1 MSARWTD
8 LICLLKHMIDVLLSN
23 DINKEINS
31 VMSYDSIPEEDDC
44 IGINVDF
51 CTQKIDIT

>member
-1 MSARWTD
+1 
-8 LICLLKHMIDVLLSN
+8 MIDVLLSN